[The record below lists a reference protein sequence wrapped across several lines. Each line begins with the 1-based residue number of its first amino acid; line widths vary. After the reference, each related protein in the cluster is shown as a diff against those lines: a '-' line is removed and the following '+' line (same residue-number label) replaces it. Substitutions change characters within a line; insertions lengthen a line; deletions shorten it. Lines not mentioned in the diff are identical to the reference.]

1 MIQLS
6 SIDNVF
12 VQAERPH
19 LPMHVSAVSIYD
31 PSTSPQGVVRF
42 KDIMRMYQEAVHEL
56 PLLRRRLIQ
65 VPGELDLPYWIEDPD
80 LDIEFH
86 VRHLALPKPGDWR
99 QLYIQL
105 ARLHSRGLD
114 INRPLWEVYV
124 IEGLNKLEGIPE
136 GSFAVMLKLHHA
148 AVDGDSLQRVLL
160 SMHDFEPK
168 APRPPK
174 KDLPPLVREEVPGAL
189 PLLLKSY
196 QHSLQRPAKF
206 TKTLARLIQS
216 KRRISDARKAGEL
229 PEDTISGTNHFQGR
243 ISPHRVVTAAGF
255 DFNEFKQL
263 RYAVP
268 GATINDLA
276 INIISGALRLYLSA
290 KGESVDDALLTQIPV
305 NIRQESQQGETNN
318 QIANIDMSSC
328 SNIADPLERL
338 CAIHQASSSG
348 KKQLNIIGKS
358 INEDMADALGPQITK
373 TIFSYM
379 ENSSQLKSLLNSKSS
394 SPNFAFS
401 NMAGPP
407 IPVYLCGARYSWGIG
422 LGPLMPNMG
431 LFITANSSET
441 QFVFGVTA
449 CRNMMPDPDFFQ
461 ECLNRSYAES
471 KEALHRL
478 ALENDPNAVITTK
491 NVRKKSTRGE
501 ISH

>member
-31 PSTSPQGVVRF
+31 PSTSPQGEVRF
-42 KDIMRMYQEAVHEL
+42 KDIMRMYQEAMQEL
-56 PLLRRRLIQ
+56 PLLRRRLVQ

-105 ARLHSRGLD
+105 ARLHSRALD
-114 INRPLWEVYV
+114 TNRPLWEVYV
-124 IEGLNKLEGIPE
+124 IEGLNNLEGIPE

-160 SMHDFEPK
+160 SMHDFEPRT
-168 APRPPK
+168 PRPPK
-174 KDLPPLVREEVPGAL
+174 TDLPPLVREEAPRAL

-206 TKTLARLIQS
+206 AKTLTRLIQS
-216 KRRISDARKAGEL
+216 KRRISDARKSGEL
-229 PEDTISGTNHFQGR
+229 PRETISGTRHFQGR
-243 ISPHRVVTAAGF
+243 ISPQRVVTAAGF
-255 DFNEFKQL
+255 DFDEFKQL

-276 INIISGALRLYLSA
+276 INIIAGALRLYLQA
-290 KGESVDDALLTQIPV
+290 KGESVEDSLLAQIPV
-305 NIRQESQQGETNN
+305 NIRQAAQKGETNN

-338 CAIHQASSSG
+338 REIHLASSSG
-348 KKQLNIIGKS
+348 KEQLDIVGKS
-358 INEDMADALGPQITK
+358 INEDMADALGPQVTK
-373 TIFSYM
+373 TIFAYM
-379 ENSSQLKSLLNSKSS
+379 ENSSRLKSLLNSKPSG
-394 SPNFAFS
+394 PNFAFS

-407 IPVYLCGARYSWGIG
+407 VPVYLCGARYSWGIG

-431 LFITANSSET
+431 LFITANSSES

-449 CRNMMPDPDFFQ
+449 CRSMMPDPDFFQ
-461 ECLNRSYAES
+461 ECLTLSYAES
-471 KEALHRL
+471 RKALHKL
-478 ALENDPNAVITTK
+478 ALQHDTRAVNTP
-491 NVRKKSTRGE
+491 KKIQEESLLLA
-501 ISH
+501 S